1 MTWENVEF
9 ETPEGTFSGMFSEL
23 RVVHASDRLPDGRY
37 IYDCRHGDDDWV
49 TPITIEPRVVVN
61 HAGTLMTEQ
70 PLPLKDGRLDVTDF
84 WYTDGD
90 RR

>member
-23 RVVHASDRLPDGRY
+23 RAVHESDRLPDGRY
-37 IYDCRHGDDDWV
+37 IYDCRHGDWDWA
-49 TPITIEPRVVVN
+49 TPVSIEPRVTVN
-61 HAGTLMTEQ
+61 HAGTLMTDK
-70 PLPLKDGRLDVTDF
+70 PLPLKDGYLDVNEW